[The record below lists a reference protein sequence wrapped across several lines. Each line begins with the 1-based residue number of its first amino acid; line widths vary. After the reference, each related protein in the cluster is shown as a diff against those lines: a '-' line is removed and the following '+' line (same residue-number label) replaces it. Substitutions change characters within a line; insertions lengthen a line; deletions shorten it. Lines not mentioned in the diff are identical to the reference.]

1 MSKEEETNTTSNIP
15 LDSQTKQTVQKIPLL
30 KTGSSNFLIP
40 PKMQVS
46 LIFKFFR
53 SERSRLGKK
62 IKRGICFFNCSKIK
76 PNSY

>member
-46 LIFKFFR
+46 LIF
-53 SERSRLGKK
+53 
-62 IKRGICFFNCSKIK
+62 
-76 PNSY
+76 